1 MNEYMITLMERGHTA
16 KATQHWII
24 LSGMFD
30 TARRHGAI
38 DHNPMDATLRP
49 ARRLDE
55 PHTLPHNV
63 FDGFLR
69 QVDTWCHDK
78 AIPGRPA
85 RHGGTTRDARI
96 YWTIQLLLDTG
107 VRPGELLGLRIHDVE
122 LDVPTPGIWIR
133 GKLENQG
140 KGRGWRWQPG
150 LKTGSKGIRRLALS
164 SRGIRAIHELLAYG
178 IPSEDNL
185 LIPSRTGKGWSPNNF
200 GRLWRTVRTDEF
212 AAVTPT
218 QIRHRVATDIRD
230 INGIEAAA
238 AQLGDSP
245 LVVAR
250 YYAARNQ
257 HVDNRTALE
266 PTSG

>member
-1 MNEYMITLMERGHTA
+1 
-16 KATQHWII
+16 
-24 LSGMFD
+24 MFD